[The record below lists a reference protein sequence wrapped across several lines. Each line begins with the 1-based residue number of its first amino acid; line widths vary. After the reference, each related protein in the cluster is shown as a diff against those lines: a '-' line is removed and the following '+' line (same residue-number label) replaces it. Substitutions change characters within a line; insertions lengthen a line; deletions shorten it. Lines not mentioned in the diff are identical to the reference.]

1 MLVLWQLGLTQ
12 EVFQSRQQIEASS
25 LASVQ
30 APHKTRVRLAGGK
43 GDF

>member
-25 LASVQ
+25 LTTVQ
-30 APHKTRVRLAGGK
+30 TPPKARVRLAGAK